1 MRRFFFLSL
10 ASSAF
15 LATILS
21 GVPVQARGGGGH
33 GGGGHGGGGHM
44 GGGGGFRGGGGG
56 GGFRGGGGGGYRG
69 GGGGGYRAPSR
80 SFSAPRMAAPRSFA
94 APRNYSSASR
104 NFGGPRT
111 MSGARGPTASRPG
124 IGSMPSRA
132 GMGARAPIANNVGGR
147 SAIGNSRSFG
157 NTRAFGVN
165 RGPGNTAFGGGNRVN
180 NINVNRSSVLNNRTN
195 LNVNRVNNVVGT
207 GGNRG
212 FGYSSGYG
220 RGYGGYHRSYG
231 GYGNGNRGYGG
242 YGNGNRGYGGYGYG
256 NRGYGGYGG
265 LGYGGYGYGGY
276 GLGSFGL
283 GYLLGSSL
291 GGFGYGGYGGYGGLG
306 YGGYG
311 GGYGGYGGGYGG
323 YGGGYGGYGYGGPSN
338 WLYGGS
344 LYGYGY
350 SPYSNP
356 YYDSGVSYASPAV
369 GGVVHD
375 YSQPINMVSA
385 PPAESVADDAATLFN
400 SGRSSFKA
408 GDFAQALQQA
418 DAALVKN
425 PNDASLHEF
434 RALCFFALGRYDDAA
449 TALYAVLSVGPG
461 WDWPTL
467 IDLYPNVNVY
477 TSQLRALEEFVRT
490 HPDSAPS
497 RFVQAYHYAT
507 EGHFN
512 EAANALKQVVALKPA
527 DTLSAKL
534 LEQIQAAQRKPGD
547 TQTEATPPVPEP
559 VAVNTAVPE
568 GATIAGTWNTE
579 PNADTKVSL
588 AIQAGGAFHWQVTQK
603 GQTQDF
609 SGTSNFGGGIL
620 TLVPDKTPPIVGRVS
635 WTDPTHMTF
644 RVVGDSPTA
653 SGLSFV
659 KSANP

>member
-1 MRRFFFLSL
+1 M
-10 ASSAF
+10 
-15 LATILS
+15 
-21 GVPVQARGGGGH
+21 
-33 GGGGHGGGGHM
+33 
-44 GGGGGFRGGGGG
+44 
-56 GGFRGGGGGGYRG
+56 
-69 GGGGGYRAPSR
+69 
-80 SFSAPRMAAPRSFA
+80 
-94 APRNYSSASR
+94 
-104 NFGGPRT
+104 
-111 MSGARGPTASRPG
+111 
-124 IGSMPSRA
+124 
-132 GMGARAPIANNVGGR
+132 
-147 SAIGNSRSFG
+147 GNSRSFG
-157 NTRAFGVN
+157 NTRAFGMN
-165 RGPGNTAFGGGNRVN
+165 RGPGNSAFGGNRVN
-180 NINVNRSSVLNNRTN
+180 NFNVSRSNVLNRTN

-207 GGNRG
+207 SGNRG

-220 RGYGGYHRSYG
+220 RGSGGYHRSYG
-231 GYGNGNRGYGG
+231 GYGYGNRGYGG
-242 YGNGNRGYGGYGYG
+242 SGYGGRGYGGYGGYG
-256 NRGYGGYGG
+256 GRGYGGYGGLGYGGYGGLGYGGYGG

-276 GLGSFGL
+276 GLGGLGSFGL
-283 GYLLGSSL
+283 GYLLGSGF
-291 GGFGYGGYGGYGGLG
+291 GGFGYGGYGGLG
-306 YGGYG
+306 Y

-323 YGGGYGGYGYGGPSN
+323 YGGGYGGYGSGYYGPSN

-356 YYDSGVSYASPAV
+356 YYNSGVSYVSPAV
-369 GGVVHD
+369 GGVVYD

-400 SGRSSFKA
+400 SGRTSFKA

-434 RALCFFALGRYDDAA
+434 RALCLFALGRYDDAA

-467 IDLYPNVNVY
+467 IGLYPNVNVY
-477 TSQLRALEEFVRT
+477 TSQLRALEESVRT

-507 EGHFN
+507 EGHFD
-512 EAANALKQVVALKPA
+512 EAANALKQVVALKPT

-534 LEQIQAAQRKPGD
+534 LEQIQAAKQKPGD

-559 VAVNTAVPE
+559 VAVNTAMPE
-568 GATIAGTWNTE
+568 GATIAGTWTTE

-588 AIQAGGAFHWQVTQK
+588 AIQGGGAFHWQVTQK

-644 RVVGDSPTA
+644 RVVGDNSNA
-653 SGLSFV
+653 SGLSFT
-659 KSANP
+659 KSVGP